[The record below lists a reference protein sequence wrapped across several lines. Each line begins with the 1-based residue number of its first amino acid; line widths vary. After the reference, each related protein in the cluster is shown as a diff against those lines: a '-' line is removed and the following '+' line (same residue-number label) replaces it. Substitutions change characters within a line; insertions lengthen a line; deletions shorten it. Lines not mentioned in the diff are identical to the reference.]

1 MQHVDESV
9 GLADVA
15 DSLGSYFDFEAHDT
29 TLRTEVLAGLTT
41 FLTMSYIVVAN
52 PAILAGVAGAKPG
65 IVLPG
70 YEVGTVQQMLAVVT
84 ILSAAIGTLV
94 MALYAKR
101 PFAQAP
107 GMGINAVFAFTA
119 VGALGIP
126 WQTALAAVFVEG
138 VLFVALT
145 ALGARKYILRL
156 FPEPVKLSVG
166 TGLGL
171 FLAIIGLQEMRVVV
185 DDPATLV
192 GLGNVASDPIA
203 ILSVVGLF
211 LTFGLY
217 ARGTRGAI
225 VLGILGT
232 TALGWAVTQLGL
244 VGVDAGLVVAAATTS
259 VSLPVVGAFD
269 LVVPGAAAGATYDIS
284 PIAGSFVGGFSRIDP
299 VSFALVVFVLF
310 FVDFFNT
317 AGALTG
323 VGQAAGFLD
332 EDGDL
337 PEVERPLMADAV
349 ATTAGGAL
357 GTSPV
362 TTYIESATG
371 VQEGGRTGMTALV
384 VALLFLVAIPLVPL
398 VAAIPL
404 FASHIAVVV
413 IGVVMLQNVVDID
426 FDDTASLVPAGLTML
441 VMPFTYSIAYGIAAG
456 IVSYP
461 LVKVAVGDAEDLRP
475 GHWALAAAFVAY
487 FVVRSGG
494 LS

>member
-1 MQHVDESV
+1 MQQLDESV
-9 GLADVA
+9 GVA
-15 DSLGSYFDFEAHDT
+15 GVVDSLGSYFDFEAHET

-52 PAILAGVAGAKPG
+52 PAILAGIPDAKPG
-65 IVLPG
+65 IVLAG
-70 YEVGTVQQMLAVVT
+70 YSVGTVQQMLAVVT
-84 ILSAAIGTLV
+84 ILSAAVGTFV

-107 GMGINAVFAFTA
+107 GMGINAVFAFTV
-119 VGALGIP
+119 VGSLGIP

-138 VLFVALT
+138 LLFMALT
-145 ALGARKYILRL
+145 AVGARKYILRL

-171 FLAIIGLQEMRVVV
+171 FLAIIGLQAMHVVV
-185 DDPATLV
+185 DDPGTLV
-192 GLGNVASDPIA
+192 TLGNLASDPIA
-203 ILSVVGLF
+203 ALSVVGLF

-232 TALGWAVTQLGL
+232 TALGWVVTQLGL
-244 VGVDAGLVVAAATTS
+244 VGLDAGLVVAAATTP
-259 VSLPVVGAFD
+259 VSLPLVGAVD

-284 PIAGSFVGGFSRIDP
+284 PLAGSFFGGFAQIDP
-299 VSFALVVFVLF
+299 LSFALVVFVLF

-323 VGQAAGFLD
+323 VGQAADFLD
-332 EDGDL
+332 DEGDL
-337 PEVERPLMADAV
+337 PEVEKPLMADAV

-384 VALLFLVAIPLVPL
+384 VALLFLAAIPLVPF

-404 FASHIAVVV
+404 FASHIALVV
-413 IGVVMLQNVVDID
+413 IGVVMLRNVVDID
-426 FDDTASLVPAGLTML
+426 VDDISSLVPAGLTML

-461 LVKVAVGDAEDLRP
+461 FVKVAVGDADDLRL
-475 GHWALAAAFVAY
+475 GHWSLAAAFVGY
-487 FVVRSGG
+487 FVVRSGVFT
-494 LS
+494 